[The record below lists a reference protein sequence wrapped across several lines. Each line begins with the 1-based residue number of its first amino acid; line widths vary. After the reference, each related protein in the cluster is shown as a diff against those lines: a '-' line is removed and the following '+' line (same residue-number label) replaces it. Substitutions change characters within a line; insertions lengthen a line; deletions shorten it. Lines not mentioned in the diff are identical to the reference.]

1 MSDYVTHGE
10 LDAAIASVKDDIAE
24 TERRLRGE
32 FTDVVRY
39 EVGKVDDHLED
50 QDGRLV
56 NILRTAVA
64 ALISLLIWLAYYAL
78 THR

>member
-10 LDAAIASVKDDIAE
+10 LDAAISAVKDDIAE